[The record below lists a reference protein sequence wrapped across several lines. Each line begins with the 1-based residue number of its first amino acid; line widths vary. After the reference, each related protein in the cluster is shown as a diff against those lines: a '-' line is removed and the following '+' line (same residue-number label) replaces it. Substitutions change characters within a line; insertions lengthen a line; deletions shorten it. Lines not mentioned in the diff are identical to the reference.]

1 MTDMVALH
9 SCKFFM
15 WMVPR
20 QNHISRI
27 HKYSI
32 HQTNLTNSPSIVISP
47 SSILF
52 ADKFDWLSLGL
63 TGNTFPLKNQRFVSR
78 KAFDMVF
85 LCLIIKV
92 WGSSLSSGTSS
103 WLSAGSSNAL
113 LGSSGLFGFRD
124 DHFSTSALRNCKIL
138 IYQFICGCQHVL
150 KLICTIFLVNLFS
163 YNNLLTPQVRILKI
177 FVIKKRESKFLN
189 PRSTKYGIYLNQHFM
204 QKFTE
209 RNFLPF
215 PALTKT
221 PYEIFANLEKNPG
234 LSPSP

>member
-1 MTDMVALH
+1 MTDMVAWH

-27 HKYSI
+27 HTYSI

-52 ADKFDWLSLGL
+52 ADKFDWLSFGL
-63 TGNTFPLKNQRFVSR
+63 TGITFPLKNQRFVSR

-103 WLSAGSSNAL
+103 WLSAGSS
-113 LGSSGLFGFRD
+113 GLFGLRD

-163 YNNLLTPQVRILKI
+163 FNSSSEDFEDICYQ
-177 FVIKKRESKFLN
+177 
-189 PRSTKYGIYLNQHFM
+189 
-204 QKFTE
+204 
-209 RNFLPF
+209 
-215 PALTKT
+215 
-221 PYEIFANLEKNPG
+221 EKG
-234 LSPSP
+234 K